1 MRIKL
6 NTDPRYIAHLD
17 HEGGLTF
24 IHLEIIEWGKEVLKQ
39 IQKDLEQLLSLAKS
53 NGEEMLFFYL
63 PKDQSTKFHELVKPI
78 DESMPFGG
86 DEEYILYGWEV

>member
-1 MRIKL
+1 
-6 NTDPRYIAHLD
+6 
-17 HEGGLTF
+17 
-24 IHLEIIEWGKEVLKQ
+24 
-39 IQKDLEQLLSLAKS
+39 
-53 NGEEMLFFYL
+53 MLFFYL